1 MYHYCFYFQLIE
13 EFNRMVGEET
23 SSKLLQV
30 FPNLIKKL
38 QELKD
43 FDDLDEINSGM
54 ECYFSLYIFF
64 IWETL
69 TILVFIVCW
78 L

>member
-1 MYHYCFYFQLIE
+1 
-13 EFNRMVGEET
+13 MVGEET